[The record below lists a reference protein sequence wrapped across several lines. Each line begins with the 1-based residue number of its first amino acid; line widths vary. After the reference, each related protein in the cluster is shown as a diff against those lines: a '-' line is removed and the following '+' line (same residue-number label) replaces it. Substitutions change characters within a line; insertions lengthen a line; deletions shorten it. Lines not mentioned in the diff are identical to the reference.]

1 MERTT
6 DPERFLQSQSNAV
19 FPPSD
24 ANGSLVDFGQP
35 VLLNTL
41 FRIWRK
47 ALRDKLT
54 NPEFAFIT
62 RAELGLYNLLHHL
75 DARVNT
81 REVWGQVIER
91 ARTLTSSP

>member
-1 MERTT
+1 M
-6 DPERFLQSQSNAV
+6 NAV

-24 ANGSLVDFGQP
+24 AKGTLVDFGRP

-54 NPEFAFIT
+54 NPELAFIT

-75 DARVNT
+75 GAKVDTRGVWLRVL
-81 REVWGQVIER
+81 ER
-91 ARTLTSSP
+91 AGTLATEARRRQR